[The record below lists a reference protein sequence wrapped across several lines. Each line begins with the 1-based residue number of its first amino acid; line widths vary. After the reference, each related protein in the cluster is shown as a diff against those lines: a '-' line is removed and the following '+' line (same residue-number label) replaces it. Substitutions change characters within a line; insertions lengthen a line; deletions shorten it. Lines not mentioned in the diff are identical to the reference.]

1 MSQKFLNDISKNLIS
16 SLNHV
21 ADEVIPRM
29 TKLRTKEIWKDDQQF
44 NLLLDQRSNTTNI
57 EERISL
63 TRRIKKRVRYL
74 RNQQLKD
81 EADDID
87 ERSEKRDI
95 EGLYRSFKNQTTAF
109 KTIRTQSQCDPV
121 KLREHFEKHF
131 DSTDNIHI
139 PIELEQTPIFIKNLI
154 NH

>member
-1 MSQKFLNDISKNLIS
+1 
-16 SLNHV
+16 
-21 ADEVIPRM
+21 M

-95 EGLYRSFKNQTTAF
+95 EGLHRSFKNQTTAF

-121 KLREHFEKHF
+121 KLRHYKNYNTLKNT
-131 DSTDNIHI
+131 SILRT
-139 PIELEQTPIFIKNLI
+139 TYIFQLS
-154 NH
+154 